1 MYQLKVLLNR
11 SNAVCDPKGNF
22 NSCNDFLQIVIDA
35 SFLCAA
41 LHFFNMNDLSAPPS
55 INGPSASVL
64 EGSHITRCKY
74 FNNTIANIV
83 DTYVLAQNN
92 DNAEQDG
99 VFNYASSLLSHG
111 LFARCLHDASKEGD
125 GGRMLLYWKFLLLH
139 FREAHATKYAYEAF
153 TLLAQTKAL
162 LTPREAHELT
172 WNRTCSKNG
181 NRGSNIELDLHME
194 HLNRNFKD
202 DLKYISFTYY

>member
-1 MYQLKVLLNR
+1 M
-11 SNAVCDPKGNF
+11 
-22 NSCNDFLQIVIDA
+22 
-35 SFLCAA
+35 CAA

-92 DNAEQDG
+92 ENAEQDG
-99 VFNYASSLLSHG
+99 VFNYASSLLSYG

-125 GGRMLLYWKFLLLH
+125 GEGCYYIGSFFYCIFVKHMPLSMHLRHLLF
-139 FREAHATKYAYEAF
+139 
-153 TLLAQTKAL
+153 
-162 LTPREAHELT
+162 
-172 WNRTCSKNG
+172 
-181 NRGSNIELDLHME
+181 
-194 HLNRNFKD
+194 
-202 DLKYISFTYY
+202 

>member
-1 MYQLKVLLNR
+1 MYELKVLLNR
-11 SNAVCDPKGNF
+11 SNAPKGNF

-83 DTYVLAQNN
+83 DTYVLPQNN

-99 VFNYASSLLSHG
+99 VPLLCF
-111 LFARCLHDASKEGD
+111 LMDYLLDAYMMPQKKEMGKD
-125 GGRMLLYWKFLLLH
+125 VIILEVSFI
-139 FREAHATKYAYEAF
+139 AF
-153 TLLAQTKAL
+153 
-162 LTPREAHELT
+162 
-172 WNRTCSKNG
+172 S
-181 NRGSNIELDLHME
+181 
-194 HLNRNFKD
+194 
-202 DLKYISFTYY
+202 